1 MTSSI
6 MIMNDVPEDDGS
18 IILIDYGIAK
28 KIGTPEELKKL
39 EELKA
44 LAKGVVTVNRQNTFD
59 T

>member
-1 MTSSI
+1 